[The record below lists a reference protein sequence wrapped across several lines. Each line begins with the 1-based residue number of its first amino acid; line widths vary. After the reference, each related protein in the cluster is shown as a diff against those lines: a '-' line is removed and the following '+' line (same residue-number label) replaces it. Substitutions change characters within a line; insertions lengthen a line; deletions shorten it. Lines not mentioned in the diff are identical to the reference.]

1 MRGTATAK
9 LIGALL
15 VAAVIAA
22 SCSSDDGPGA
32 FEPAVDEAP
41 SASPDGGTGAA
52 EPPDTSQAADD
63 ERIAAADEWL
73 RSSSGLDAAVVD
85 SLELVGVE
93 AVGQAAHVRY
103 AQRFDG
109 VSVDGAG
116 VVVHLL
122 ASGEVQG
129 ASSSLTAAVPSG
141 APMSITEDAVV
152 AIAEKAVQGTVTTVE
167 ATEIWVATGGE
178 LGPGWR
184 VELGTTDPLG
194 SWSVVVDGTA
204 ATVIRVERDQ
214 LGRQMTHPRLRSV
227 ATGRA
232 VKLVAQAPSD
242 RCELPEGPSA
252 CVFRPDPIFASGG
265 ALDDPARANEFLTPV
280 PLLGLTDPAS
290 GRLVGEFADL
300 DPAGA
305 PERFD
310 PEPDARWGNGRADRG
325 FEAQNAYYWID
336 YGQRTVQRLGFTS
349 LLNRPFPV
357 VAVDPSTVD
366 NAFYTSAEQQVY
378 LGVGSN
384 GINEGED
391 ATGILHEYGHALLD
405 AVNRDLLVG
414 GDVGAYHEGFGDIYA
429 YLVTLEFRDG
439 DAPCLFSWT
448 DDVCLRRLDTER
460 RYPDDL
466 VRQVHEDGQIM
477 SGAVNEVLTELL
489 AAQGIDIGD
498 CAGSDA
504 CNDVRDRVLTMALA
518 ANYYLTPRMTM
529 PEIAGAYLAAN
540 EAQFGDADRA
550 LIEAVFERR
559 GLAGQTTMVDAD
571 GGLAD
576 TPGNVPDGATVGI
589 DVDVVHTYRGDLDV
603 VLRVVDADFVDLCEP
618 TVLFESDADDAG
630 EDLSG
635 FVDLS
640 DDDCG
645 ALVPP
650 GPDQRWVLSVTDV
663 LPGDEGSILGFAVVD
678 GVDTY
683 PAAGLPVPI
692 ADADPAGSVAIVDAG
707 GAGGGGE
714 GTEGIGTTGTLSAR
728 VAIDHTYHGDL
739 SVRIGVAS
747 PDDSIVCTVPVLEP
761 DPADST
767 GGLLEGGVS
776 LDACADFYPPSPTD
790 RWFLQVSDN
799 AAEDTG
805 TIVEFAI
812 GIDDAAFEAV
822 DLPLEVPD
830 NDVDGVVVL
839 LDGQSSSTGQ
849 AGGAGQGAEVGLP
862 AIDLVITHPYIGDLS
877 VIGVVTDGAGGEL
890 CRVVLV
896 APDPSDSAADLTGS
910 ASMDECGDLYPPTP
924 DRVWSLVVADTLDG
938 DVGTVDEAA
947 LVGPDGVRYPF
958 TADPVSLPDADP
970 LGVELVAAP
979 AATSMSAEPEVVVV
993 ISHPYIGDLDVVVG
1007 AIDANGEVLC
1017 AVQLREPDPE
1027 DSAIDLVI
1035 DAPVPDCAPFLPP
1048 GPDQRWVVV
1057 VSDEF
1062 AADAGSIEGFTVFAP
1077 DGSAWGAGASVPIA
1091 IPDDDP
1097 EGITAVV
1104 DGSDPL

>member
-9 LIGALL
+9 LIGALI

-22 SCSSDDGPGA
+22 SCSSDEGPGA
-32 FEPAVDEAP
+32 FDPAPDEAP
-41 SASPDGGTGAA
+41 TTSSDETAGGPQ
-52 EPPDTSQAADD
+52 PPDTSQAADD
-63 ERIAAADEWL
+63 ERVAAADEWL
-73 RSSSGLDAAVVD
+73 RTSSGLDAAVVD
-85 SLELVGVE
+85 TLELVGVE
-93 AVGQAAHVRY
+93 AVGRAAHVRY

-167 ATEIWVATGGE
+167 ATEIWVATGGA
-178 LGPGWR
+178 LSPGWR

-194 SWSVVVDGTA
+194 SWSVVVDGPA

-214 LGRQMTHPRLRSV
+214 LGRQVAHPQLRSV
-227 ATGRA
+227 STGRA
-232 VKLVAQAPSD
+232 VKLVAQAPAD
-242 RCELPEGPSA
+242 RCDLPDGPSA

-265 ALDDPARANEFLTPV
+265 TLDDPNRADEFLTPV
-280 PLLGLTDPAS
+280 PLLGLTDPDS

-305 PERFD
+305 PERF
-310 PEPDARWGNGRADRG
+310 EPDPDSRWGNGRADRG

-366 NAFYTSAEQQVY
+366 NAFYTSAEQQIY

-384 GINEGED
+384 GIDEGED

-414 GDVGAYHEGFGDIYA
+414 GDVGAYHEGFGDIFA

-439 DAPCLFSWT
+439 DAPCLFAWT

-477 SGAVNEVLTELL
+477 SGAVNEVLGELL
-489 AAQGIDIGD
+489 AAQGIALTD
-498 CAGSDA
+498 CAGSDV
-504 CNDVRDRVLTMALA
+504 CNEIRDRVLTIALG

-529 PEIAGAYLAAN
+529 PEIAGTYLDAN
-540 EAQFGDADRA
+540 EAQFGDTDRD

-576 TPGNVPDGATVGI
+576 TPGNVPGGATVGI
-589 DVDVVHTYRGDLDV
+589 DIDVVHAYRGDLDV
-603 VLRVVDADFVDLCEP
+603 VLRVVDADFVDLCGP
-618 TVLFESDADDAG
+618 AVLFESDAADDG

-640 DDDCG
+640 GDDC
-645 ALVPP
+645 ASLLPP
-650 GPDQRWVLSVTDV
+650 GPDQRWLLSVTDV
-663 LPGDEGSILGFAVVD
+663 LAGDEGSILGFAVVD
-678 GVDTY
+678 GADTY

-692 ADADPAGSVAIVDAG
+692 ADADPAGSVAIVDASG
-707 GAGGGGE
+707 VSGGGE
-714 GTEGIGTTGTLSAR
+714 GTEGFGTTGTLSAR

-739 SVRIGVAS
+739 AVRIGVAA

-761 DPADST
+761 DPADDA
-767 GGLLEGGVS
+767 GGRLDGGVS

-805 TIVEFAI
+805 TIVEFAV
-812 GIDDAAFEAV
+812 GSGDEVFAATG
-822 DLPLEVPD
+822 LPLEVPD
-830 NDVDGVVVL
+830 DDVDGVVVL

-849 AGGAGQGAEVGLP
+849 AGGAGQGAEVALP
-862 AIDLVITHPYIGDLS
+862 AIDLSITHPYTGDLS
-877 VIGVVTDGAGGEL
+877 VIGVVTDSAGGEL

-896 APDPSDSAADLTGS
+896 APDPGDSAADLVGS
-910 ASMDECGDLYPPTP
+910 ASMENCGDLYPPAP
-924 DRVWSLVVADTLDG
+924 DRVWTLTVADTLAG
-938 DVGTVDEAA
+938 DVGTVDEAV
-947 LVGPDGVRYPF
+947 LVGPDGIRYPF
-958 TADPVSLPDADP
+958 TADPVDLPDADP
-970 LGVELVAAP
+970 VGVELLAGP
-979 AATSMSAEPEVVVV
+979 ASTAMSADPEVLVV
-993 ISHPYIGDLDVVVG
+993 ISHPYVGDLDVVVG
-1007 AIDANGEVLC
+1007 AIDADGAVLC
-1017 AVQLREPDPE
+1017 AVQLRESDPD
-1027 DSAIDLVI
+1027 DAAIDLVI
-1035 DAPVPDCAPFLPP
+1035 DEPVPDCAAFLPP

-1057 VSDEF
+1057 VADEF
-1062 AADAGSIEGFTVFAP
+1062 AADVGTIEGFAVFGP
-1077 DGSAWGAGASVPIA
+1077 DGSAWGAGASVPVA
-1091 IPDDDP
+1091 IPDADP
-1097 EGITAVV
+1097 DGVTAVV